1 MKHLAIVKYHPCAQL
16 AHLYEHLFVTAVA
29 DCLYHHRQ
37 YNLLGYAPN
46 GTTYDSGVISASG
59 NKSNLRLSFIYEV

>member
-1 MKHLAIVKYHPCAQL
+1 MKYLAIVKHHPCEQL
-16 AHLYEHLFVTAVA
+16 AHLYKHLFVTTV
-29 DCLYHHRQ
+29 YHHRQ

-59 NKSNLRLSFIYEV
+59 GKPNIKLPLIYII